1 MSAKKNEKSDVGKI
15 FKINEKA
22 LQQAVIELA
31 HFYGW
36 RVHHTRAVQLP
47 SGRWATPVQGDN
59 GFPDLVLV
67 RPPELLFVELKSAV
81 GRTSPEQDIWL
92 GMLELAGAEV
102 HVWRPRDIAQIK
114 ERLKL

>member
-1 MSAKKNEKSDVGKI
+1 MTTRKKEATDVGKI

-22 LQQAVIELA
+22 LQAAVIELA
-31 HFYGW
+31 HYYGW

-67 RPPELLFVELKSAV
+67 RPPDLIFVELKSAV
-81 GRTSPEQDIWL
+81 GRTSPDQDRWL
-92 GMLELAGAEV
+92 AMLEMAGAEV
-102 HVWRPRDIAQIK
+102 HIWRPRDIAQIR
-114 ERLKL
+114 ERLAL

>member
-1 MSAKKNEKSDVGKI
+1 MSTKPTKADVGKI

-22 LQQAVIELA
+22 LQAAVIELA

-67 RPPELLFVELKSAV
+67 RPPDLLFVELKSAV
-81 GRTSPEQDIWL
+81 GRTSPEQDLWL
-92 GMLELAGAEV
+92 GMLKLSGAEV
-102 HVWRPRDIAQIK
+102 HVQGGALETSKQ
-114 ERLKL
+114 